1 MLHPSIMKR
10 IYLLMT
16 LGLMSKGFGQET
28 TRSLSGESWKF
39 KNAKEAN
46 WLSASVPGTVH
57 TDLMANN
64 KIPDPYLDENEKNVQ
79 WVETEDW
86 DYQTTFK
93 VSDAELK
100 NDQAELIFDGL
111 DTFAEIYLNGKPLQ
125 QTNNMFRQWIVP
137 VKNILVKGDNILQI
151 KFKSSVNVGN
161 ELAKKVPFK
170 LPESPRSMVRKAQY
184 QFGWDWGPRL
194 VTAGIWKDVKLNFWN
209 NAKISNIQLEQK
221 SLTTAKGQLSFN
233 IEVLADKPGNYQVAV
248 NNLAPKA
255 FTLQKGMNKISVPYE
270 VKNPK
275 LWQPNGWGK
284 PELYDFKV
292 TLTQQSKKLDE
303 ENLRH
308 GFRTVKLV
316 QEKDAKGKSFYFLV
330 NGKPLYAKGTNWI
343 PSDSFLPRITKQKYY
358 KLIQDAKD
366 ANMNMIRIWGGGT
379 YEDEAFYK
387 ACDENGILVWQDFM
401 FAGSFYPS
409 DDAFVENVK
418 EEVKYQVRRLQN
430 HPSIALW
437 CGNNEVDE
445 AIVNW
450 GYQKQFK
457 YTKEDSLQVWKD
469 YRKVFHEA
477 IPQTL
482 KETLTPDN
490 NIYWPSSPSI
500 GWGHKESLTEG
511 DSHYWGVWWGEQPF
525 EMYEE
530 KVPRFASEYGVQ
542 GMPSME
548 AVKSMFSGKADL
560 NLQNPV
566 IKAHEKHARG
576 WQIIDGY
583 MTRYYTLQTDLV
595 KYNYLSQL
603 LQARAMQVAIEAH
616 RRAMPYN
623 MGSLYWQIN
632 DCWPV
637 VSWSSIDYLG
647 NWKAAHYQAKRS
659 FEQQLIAVENKDGI
673 LKTRVINDGLK
684 DFKSVRLSVS
694 IQKLNG
700 EVVEQ
705 FDETDQ
711 KLNANSIVEY
721 NPLKIADIVAK
732 ELQDRVVIH
741 YTLKDE
747 KNNVLAES
755 NFYLVY
761 PKDLKLTKPN
771 LLVKKISATE
781 IEVSTD
787 ILAKD
792 IYLMGDTQ
800 FSDNFFDLMPNTKK
814 RISLSKPLEKIDI
827 MSLWD
832 TKK

>member
-1 MLHPSIMKR
+1 MKR

-64 KIPDPYLDENEKNVQ
+64 KIPDPYLDENEKKVQ

-125 QTNNMFRQWIVP
+125 QTNNMFRQWIIP
-137 VKNILVKGDNILQI
+137 VKNILVKGDNVLQI

-161 ELAKKVPFK
+161 KMAEKVPFK

-221 SLTTAKGQLSFN
+221 SLTIAKGQLSFN
-233 IEVLADKPGNYQVAV
+233 IEVVADKSGNYQVAV
-248 NNLAPKA
+248 NNQAPKA
-255 FTLQKGMNKISVPYE
+255 FILQKGMNKISVPYE
-270 VKNPK
+270 VTNPK

-284 PELYDFKV
+284 PELYGFKV

-303 ENLRH
+303 ESLRH

-316 QEKDAKGKSFYFLV
+316 QEKDTKGKSFYFLV

-409 DDAFVENVK
+409 DEAFVENVK

-457 YTKEDSLQVWKD
+457 YTREDSLQVWKD

-477 IPQTL
+477 IPQAL
-482 KETLTPDN
+482 KETLTPDK

-595 KYNYLSQL
+595 QYNYLSQL

-659 FEQQLIAVENKDGI
+659 FEQQLIAVENKDGV

-700 EVVEQ
+700 EVVEK

-721 NPLKIADIVAK
+721 SPLKIADIVAK
-732 ELQDRVVIH
+732 ELQDQVVMH

-787 ILAKD
+787 VLAKD
-792 IYLMGDTQ
+792 VYLIGDTH

-814 RISLSKPLEKIDI
+814 RINLSKPLEKMDI

>member
-1 MLHPSIMKR
+1 
-10 IYLLMT
+10 MT

-64 KIPDPYLDENEKNVQ
+64 KIPDPYLDENEKKVQ

-125 QTNNMFRQWIVP
+125 QTNNMFRQWIIP
-137 VKNILVKGDNILQI
+137 VKNILVKGDNVLQI

-161 ELAKKVPFK
+161 KMAEKVPFK

-221 SLTTAKGQLSFN
+221 SLTIAKGQLSFN
-233 IEVLADKPGNYQVAV
+233 IEVVADKSGNYQVAV
-248 NNLAPKA
+248 NNQAPKA
-255 FTLQKGMNKISVPYE
+255 FILQKGMNKISVPYE
-270 VKNPK
+270 VTNPK

-284 PELYDFKV
+284 PELYGFKV

-303 ENLRH
+303 ESLRH

-316 QEKDAKGKSFYFLV
+316 QEKDTKGKSFYFLV

-409 DDAFVENVK
+409 DEAFVENVK

-457 YTKEDSLQVWKD
+457 YTREDSLQVWKD

-477 IPQTL
+477 IPQAL
-482 KETLTPDN
+482 KETLTPDK

-595 KYNYLSQL
+595 QYNYLSQL

-659 FEQQLIAVENKDGI
+659 FEQQLIAVENKDGV

-700 EVVEQ
+700 EVVEK

-721 NPLKIADIVAK
+721 SPLKIADIVAK
-732 ELQDRVVIH
+732 ELQDQVVMH

-787 ILAKD
+787 VLAKD
-792 IYLMGDTQ
+792 VYLIGDTH

-814 RISLSKPLEKIDI
+814 RINLSKPLEKMDI

>member
-1 MLHPSIMKR
+1 MKR

-64 KIPDPYLDENEKNVQ
+64 KIPDPYLDENEKKVQ

-125 QTNNMFRQWIVP
+125 QTNNMFRQWIIP
-137 VKNILVKGDNILQI
+137 VKNILVKGDNVLQI
-151 KFKSSVNVGN
+151 KFESSVNVGN
-161 ELAKKVPFK
+161 KMAEKVPFK

-221 SLTTAKGQLSFN
+221 SLTTTKGQLSFN
-233 IEVLADKPGNYQVAV
+233 IEVVADKSGNYQVAV
-248 NNLAPKA
+248 NNQAPKA
-255 FTLQKGMNKISVPYE
+255 FILQKGVNKISVPYE

-303 ENLRH
+303 ESLRH

-316 QEKDAKGKSFYFLV
+316 QEKDTKGKSFYFLV

-366 ANMNMIRIWGGGT
+366 ANMNMIRIWGGGA

-409 DDAFVENVK
+409 DNVFVENVK

-566 IKAHEKHARG
+566 IKAHEKHTRG

-659 FEQQLIAVENKDGI
+659 FEQQLIAIENKDGI
-673 LKTRVINDGLK
+673 LKTRVINDGIK

-700 EVVEQ
+700 EVVEK

-711 KLNANSIVEY
+711 KLSANSIVEY
-721 NPLKIADIVAK
+721 SPLKIADIVAK
-732 ELQDRVVIH
+732 ELQDQVVMH

-771 LLVKKISATE
+771 LLVKNISATE

-787 ILAKD
+787 VLAKD
-792 IYLMGDTQ
+792 VYLIGDTH

-814 RISLSKPLEKIDI
+814 RINLSKPLEKIDI

>member
-64 KIPDPYLDENEKNVQ
+64 KIPDPYLDENEKKVQ

-125 QTNNMFRQWIVP
+125 QTNNMFRQWIIP
-137 VKNILVKGDNILQI
+137 VKNILVKGDNVLQI

-161 ELAKKVPFK
+161 KMAEKVPFK

-221 SLTTAKGQLSFN
+221 SLTTTKGQLSFN
-233 IEVLADKPGNYQVAV
+233 IEVVADKSGNYQVAV

-255 FTLQKGMNKISVPYE
+255 FILQKGVNKISVPYE

-303 ENLRH
+303 ESLRH

-316 QEKDAKGKSFYFLV
+316 QEKDTKGKSFYFLV

-366 ANMNMIRIWGGGT
+366 ANMNMIRIWGGGA

-409 DDAFVENVK
+409 DNVFVENVK

-566 IKAHEKHARG
+566 IKAHEKHTRG

-659 FEQQLIAVENKDGI
+659 FEQQLIAIENKDGI
-673 LKTRVINDGLK
+673 LKTRVINDGIK

-700 EVVEQ
+700 EVVEK

-711 KLNANSIVEY
+711 KLSANSIVEY
-721 NPLKIADIVAK
+721 SPLKIADIVAK
-732 ELQDRVVIH
+732 ELQDQVVMH

-771 LLVKKISATE
+771 LLVKNISATE

-787 ILAKD
+787 VLAKD
-792 IYLMGDTQ
+792 VYLIGDTH

-814 RISLSKPLEKIDI
+814 RINLSKPLEKIDI